1 MKTEEAKVE
10 ILDIRK
16 ELAKLSERVS
26 KEAASQGPDS
36 EIGEQL
42 VEVENVLFQAV
53 QLLLGV
59 TIQLK

>member
-26 KEAASQGPDS
+26 KEATSQGPDS